1 MSAIPLP
8 SPPTDSP
15 SAEEVLSIS
24 ELTAHL
30 KDLVERAFPAVWVA
44 GEISNLTRAHSG
56 HVYLTLKDEHAQV
69 RAILWRG
76 SASRLPFD
84 LVDGLEVVAF
94 GAIEVYAP
102 RGTYQLVI
110 RHLQPKGMG
119 ALELAFRQLKE
130 KLEKEGLFDPV
141 PKKPLPRYPRRIV
154 VITSPTGAAI
164 RDFLQVTSRR
174 WSGSEILI
182 RPVRVQGK
190 GAGAEIAAALEEV
203 NRFAGVDVIVL
214 TRGGG
219 SLEDLWAFNEE
230 RVARAIFRSTI
241 PVVSA
246 VGHEIDLTI
255 SDLVADRRALTP
267 SEAGELVVPNRDE
280 VLAWLQRCTHR
291 LGMALRGRTIAVRAR
306 LDSLGR
312 HRVFQ
317 KPLERIRD
325 GERRLDEWD
334 HRAGRAIAQRVKLA
348 RANVDRLAHALDSLS
363 PLAVLARGYSVTFAG
378 DKLVRSAEE
387 VAPGQSIE
395 TRLHRGRIRSRV
407 EEVEQESA

>member
-1 MSAIPLP
+1 MSAMPFPL
-8 SPPTDSP
+8 PPTDSP
-15 SAEEVLSIS
+15 SAEEVLSVS

-30 KDLVERAFPAVWVA
+30 KDLVEGAFPAVWLA

-94 GAIEVYAP
+94 GAVEVYAP

-110 RHLQPKGMG
+110 RHLQPKGLG

-130 KLEKEGLFDPV
+130 KLEKAGLFDPA

-154 VITSPTGAAI
+154 VVTSPTGAAI

-182 RPVRVQGK
+182 RPVRVQGE
-190 GAGAEIAAALEEV
+190 GAAAEIAAALDEV

-230 RVARAIFRSTI
+230 RVARAIFRSAI

-280 VLAWLQRCTHR
+280 VLAWLQRCAHR
-291 LGMALRGRTIAVRAR
+291 LGTGLRGRTVAVRAR
-306 LDSLGR
+306 LEAVGR

-325 GERRLDEWD
+325 GERRLDEGD
-334 HRAGRAIAQRVKLA
+334 HRAGRAISQRVKLA
-348 RANVDRLAHALDSLS
+348 RAHVDRLTHALGSLS

-387 VAPGQSIE
+387 VTPGQTIE

-407 EEVEQESA
+407 EEAEQESA